1 MRILVVI
8 TGVGEPNFDQKIIH
22 LNNNFNLLYKTKPK
36 KSIIDFEIIY
46 YDDRLNEFTFDQKFN
61 IKKIYNKGLVGD
73 HIFNHLSQKNFSGYD
88 YVVIML
94 DDIELCENF
103 DLNEMINLQ
112 IKHEISI
119 FSPSLTTDSIINQYN
134 MVTKPHHKDKLIIQ
148 NHLEYFCYLFCLSDQ
163 KIKDALYA
171 WLSLFSADTK
181 YTWGIDFS
189 LANCLN
195 LKCAIHND
203 VNMRHFY
210 RGTHQGSDAMNEW
223 RRLNERLKLK
233 YGKIAEINRDILGF
247 INYRENDDKKIN

>member
-8 TGVGEPNFDQKIIH
+8 TGVGDPNFEQKTIH
-22 LNNNFNLLYKTKPK
+22 LNNNFNLLDKTKPK
-36 KSIIDFEIIY
+36 NSIIDFEIIY
-46 YDDRLNEFTFDQKFN
+46 YDGRLNEFTFNQKFN
-61 IKKIYNKGLVGD
+61 IKKIYNKGLVGE
-73 HIFNHLSQKNFSGYD
+73 HIYNRLSQKNFRVYD
-88 YVVIML
+88 HVVVML

-103 DLNEMINLQ
+103 DLNEMIDLQ

-119 FSPSLTTDSIINQYN
+119 FSPSLTHDSVINHGN
-134 MVTKPHHKDKLIIQ
+134 MVTRSDRKDKLIIQ

-163 KIKDALYA
+163 KLKDALYA
-171 WLSLFSADTK
+171 WLSLFSTDTK

-189 LANCLN
+189 LTNCLN
-195 LKCAIHND
+195 LKCVMHND

-210 RGTHQGSDAMNEW
+210 KGTHQGSDAMNEW

-247 INYRENDDKKIN
+247 INYKEKHFSQ